1 MKTFLIIIIFA
12 ISINL
17 AADTTFN
24 NNNAVTQKAEIGIS
38 TAHPL
43 ATDAGNEILSN
54 GGNAF
59 DATVAISAVLAVVE
73 PYSSGIGGG
82 GFWLLHTAKD
92 QQDIMLDGRETAPAK
107 ATADMYL
114 DKDGKVIPRLSI
126 DGPLA
131 AGIPGEPAALV
142 WLAENHGNLALSASL
157 KKAIEIA
164 RNGFEVDAYYQKMLG
179 FRLEAIR
186 KSPASAKI
194 FLANNEIPEIGTLI
208 KQPDL
213 AKTLEQLAKKGRAG
227 FYQGEVA
234 DNLISSVQKA
244 GGIWTKDDL
253 SKYQIKLRKPIKSE
267 YKGMRITSAALPS
280 SGGIVMSEIFNIL
293 AGYDLHKLDK
303 ETKIHLIAE
312 AMRRAYRDRAEY
324 MGDTDFVDVPIEK
337 LISPLYADGL
347 RQSIRKDK
355 TTPSNS
361 LAPTWKDQSNGT
373 DTTHFSVIDREG
385 NRVAATLSINYPF
398 GSGFT
403 AKGTGVLLNDEMDDF
418 SSKSGSPNVYG
429 LVGAKANAIEPN
441 KRMLSSM
448 SPTFLETEDRLGIIG
463 TPGGSRI
470 ITMVVLG
477 SLGFYEGKTAEEIVD
492 MPRFHH
498 QYLPDRIQYE
508 VNALDNDSIR
518 KLEQLGHTTSAHES
532 TWGNMHVVIKDK
544 RSGKITAAADKRG
557 LGKAIP

>member
-1 MKTFLIIIIFA
+1 MKLFLTFLLFT
-12 ISINL
+12 ISIYTQ
-17 AADTTFN
+17 ADTSPNYNTKVVQN
-24 NNNAVTQKAEIGIS
+24 TEIGIS

-43 ATDAGNEILSN
+43 ATDAGNTIILN

-59 DATVAISAVLAVVE
+59 DAAVSISAVLAVVE

-92 QQDIMLDGRETAPAK
+92 QQDIMLDGRETAPGN

-114 DKDGKVIPRLSI
+114 DKDGNVIPKLSI
-126 DGPLA
+126 DDALS

-142 WLAENHGNLALSASL
+142 WLAENHGKLSLATSL
-157 KKAIEIA
+157 QQAIEIA
-164 RNGFEVDAYYQKMLG
+164 RKGFVVDDYYQKMLG

-186 KSPASAKI
+186 NSTASASI
-194 FLANNEIPEIGTLI
+194 FLVNNEIPEVGTLI

-213 AKTLEQLAKKGRAG
+213 ANTLEQLANKGKAG

-234 DNLISSVQKA
+234 DKLITSVQKA
-244 GGIWTKDDL
+244 GGIWSKEDL
-253 SKYQIKLRKPIKSE
+253 LNYQVKVRSPIVSE
-267 YKGMRITSAALPS
+267 YKGMKITSAALPS

-293 AGYDLHKLDK
+293 AGYDLQKLDK
-303 ETKIHLIAE
+303 QTQIHLVAE

-324 MGDTDFVDVPIEK
+324 MGDADFVEVPVTK

-355 TTPSNS
+355 ATPSNS

-373 DTTHFSVIDREG
+373 DTTHFSVIDKEG

-403 AKGTGVLLNDEMDDF
+403 AEGTGVLLNDEMDDF
-418 SSKSGSPNVYG
+418 SSKPGSPNVYG

-448 SPTFLETEDRLGIIG
+448 TPTFLETKDRIAIIG

-470 ITMVVLG
+470 ITMVVLA
-477 SLGFYEGKTAEEIVD
+477 SLGFYEGLSAEEIVNL
-492 MPRFHH
+492 PRYHH

-508 VNALDNDSIR
+508 ADAFDSDTIN

-544 RSGKITAAADKRG
+544 RTGKTAAAADKRG

>member
-1 MKTFLIIIIFA
+1 L
-12 ISINL
+12 
-17 AADTTFN
+17 
-24 NNNAVTQKAEIGIS
+24 
-38 TAHPL
+38 
-43 ATDAGNEILSN
+43 
-54 GGNAF
+54 
-59 DATVAISAVLAVVE
+59 
-73 PYSSGIGGG
+73 
-82 GFWLLHTAKD
+82 
-92 QQDIMLDGRETAPAK
+92 
-107 ATADMYL
+107 
-114 DKDGKVIPRLSI
+114 
-126 DGPLA
+126 
-131 AGIPGEPAALV
+131 
-142 WLAENHGNLALSASL
+142 
-157 KKAIEIA
+157 
-164 RNGFEVDAYYQKMLG
+164 
-179 FRLEAIR
+179 
-186 KSPASAKI
+186 
-194 FLANNEIPEIGTLI
+194 
-208 KQPDL
+208 
-213 AKTLEQLAKKGRAG
+213 
-227 FYQGEVA
+227 
-234 DNLISSVQKA
+234 
-244 GGIWTKDDL
+244 
-253 SKYQIKLRKPIKSE
+253 KYQIKLRKPIKSE

-303 ETKIHLIAE
+303 ETQIHLIAE

>member
-1 MKTFLIIIIFA
+1 MKLFLTFLFFTITIYA
-12 ISINL
+12 D
-17 AADTTFN
+17 ADTSPDYTTKVVQN
-24 NNNAVTQKAEIGIS
+24 TEIGIS

-43 ATDAGNEILSN
+43 ATDAGNNILLN

-59 DATVAISAVLAVVE
+59 DAAVAISAVLAVVE

-92 QQDIMLDGRETAPAK
+92 KQDIMLDGRETAPGN

-114 DKDGKVIPRLSI
+114 GKDGNVIPKLSI
-126 DGPLA
+126 DGALS

-142 WLAENHGNLALSASL
+142 WLAENHGKLSLATSL
-157 KKAIEIA
+157 QQAIEIA
-164 RNGFEVDAYYQKMLG
+164 RKGFVVDDYYQKMLG

-186 KSPASAKI
+186 KSPASTRI
-194 FLANNEIPEIGTLI
+194 FLTENEIPEVGTLI

-213 AKTLEQLAKKGRAG
+213 ANTLEQLAKKGKAG

-234 DNLISSVQKA
+234 DKLISSVQKA
-244 GGIWTKDDL
+244 GGIWSKEDL
-253 SKYQIKLRKPIKSE
+253 LNYQVKIRSPILSE
-267 YKGMRITSAALPS
+267 YKGMKITSAALPS

-293 AGYDLHKLDK
+293 AGYDLQKMDN
-303 ETKIHLIAE
+303 ETQIHLIAE

-324 MGDTDFVDVPIEK
+324 MGDTDFVDVPVTK
-337 LISPLYADGL
+337 LTSPLYADGL

-355 TTPSNS
+355 ATPSNL
-361 LAPTWKDQSNGT
+361 LAPTWKDNSNGT
-373 DTTHFSVIDREG
+373 DTTHFSVIDKEG

-403 AKGTGVLLNDEMDDF
+403 AEGTGVLLNDEMDDF
-418 SSKSGSPNVYG
+418 SSKPGSPNVYG

-448 SPTFLETEDRLGIIG
+448 TPTFLETENRLAIIG

-470 ITMVVLG
+470 ITMVVLA
-477 SLGFYEGKTAEEIVD
+477 SLGFYQGLSAENIVN
-492 MPRFHH
+492 MPRYHH

-508 VNALDNDSIR
+508 ADAFDSDTIK
-518 KLEQLGHTTSAHES
+518 KLEQMGHTTSAHES

-544 RSGKITAAADKRG
+544 RTGKTTAAADKRG